1 MVNRGFTPY
10 HNRIT
15 DIDKPSKQGVDGIFE
30 KDGMFYIVESK
41 CCNGTNNKLKRKPLD
56 DGSYQMD
63 ERWIEERINELKV
76 SPEVKRQILAHYTP
90 VLARVTEKGTI
101 TYSKIVHNF
110 GARPSIPRGDAS
122 IVTAIN
128 GGG

>member
-1 MVNRGFTPY
+1 
-10 HNRIT
+10 
-15 DIDKPSKQGVDGIFE
+15 
-30 KDGMFYIVESK
+30 MFYIVESK
-41 CCNGTNNKLKRKPLD
+41 CCNGTTNKLKKAPLA

-63 ERWIEERINELKV
+63 EQWIIKDINKLEV
-76 SPEVKRQILAHYTP
+76 SPEVKDQILANYTP

-101 TYSKIVHNF
+101 TYSKIVHDF
-110 GARPSIPRGDAS
+110 GARPSIPRGRAS